1 MSYDRMDQANILM
14 AINAHRYDTIGFFY
28 YATFYIGIILFW
40 LPKSEV
46 GL

>member
-1 MSYDRMDQANILM
+1 MSYDRIDQANILM
-14 AINAHRYDTIGFFY
+14 TIKADPYDTIGFFY

-46 GL
+46 G